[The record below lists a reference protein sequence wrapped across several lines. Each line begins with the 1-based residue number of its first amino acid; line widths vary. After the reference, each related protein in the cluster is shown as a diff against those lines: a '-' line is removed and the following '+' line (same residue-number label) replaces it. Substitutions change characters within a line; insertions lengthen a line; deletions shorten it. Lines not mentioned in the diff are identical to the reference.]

1 MQTTNDNKKVI
12 PFGGILLVLAGIF
25 ALLQQFVTIELS
37 GGLFFA
43 VLGLFFILW
52 GATQHKVGL
61 LIPGGILT
69 GLSIGVFLVEDA
81 STIPEHFE
89 GSVFLLSLAAGFAL
103 VTLLS
108 RIFTSEKSWWALI
121 VSGVL
126 ALVGGGILILEMPDT
141 NTLKPLVEAVFNFS
155 NYLWPLVLVAIGVW
169 IIVKKREV

>member
-1 MQTTNDNKKVI
+1 
-12 PFGGILLVLAGIF
+12 
-25 ALLQQFVTIELS
+25 
-37 GGLFFA
+37 
-43 VLGLFFILW
+43 
-52 GATQHKVGL
+52 
-61 LIPGGILT
+61 
-69 GLSIGVFLVEDA
+69 VEDA